1 VYSTPQFRADQRSK
15 IMIALE
21 EVLRLVCDD
30 LVPLSSVEYSVAD
43 AIGCV
48 SAREVVAREA
58 LPGFS
63 NSSMDGFA
71 LRAVDTSRGPT
82 RLTVVDTVLAGDV
95 PTTTVNEGEAVRVMT
110 GAPLPD
116 GADCVCMIE
125 ETTIEADGRSVM
137 INRSIGVG
145 QFVRRPGDDV
155 TVGQSLIASGE
166 KVTPTVVGVARG
178 QGLKS
183 LHVHPRPRVGVMST
197 GHELVDHDGPLP
209 SGKIRDINRPML
221 LALLRDSGFTP
232 VDLGIVEDDVLAIRS
247 TFERGCDTC
256 HAVVSTGG
264 VSVGDVDFVKT
275 ALAELCGSRARSMQ
289 VAMRPGKPFTFAT
302 AGSPSIPLFGLAG
315 NPVSTLVG
323 FEMFVRPALRRL
335 AGHRGLER
343 PRLNMVLDC
352 DLARNVDGRL
362 HLVHVVARIRSD
374 GRVHVERALRQG
386 SHLLSAVTR
395 ANALVMVPDGEGLRV
410 GETVAGI
417 LLEPD
422 DVMASHDE

>member
-125 ETTIEADGRSVM
+125 ETTVDADGQSVM
-137 INRSIGVG
+137 INRSIQVG
-145 QFVRRPGDDV
+145 QFVRRPGKSDTHGRGCRERTGTDIPSRSPSTSRRSDV
-155 TVGQSLIASGE
+155 HGPRTG
-166 KVTPTVVGVARG
+166 
-178 QGLKS
+178 
-183 LHVHPRPRVGVMST
+183 RPR
-197 GHELVDHDGPLP
+197 
-209 SGKIRDINRPML
+209 R
-221 LALLRDSGFTP
+221 
-232 VDLGIVEDDVLAIRS
+232 AI
-247 TFERGCDTC
+247 TERQD
-256 HAVVSTGG
+256 
-264 VSVGDVDFVKT
+264 
-275 ALAELCGSRARSMQ
+275 
-289 VAMRPGKPFTFAT
+289 P
-302 AGSPSIPLFGLAG
+302 
-315 NPVSTLVG
+315 
-323 FEMFVRPALRRL
+323 
-335 AGHRGLER
+335 
-343 PRLNMVLDC
+343 
-352 DLARNVDGRL
+352 
-362 HLVHVVARIRSD
+362 
-374 GRVHVERALRQG
+374 
-386 SHLLSAVTR
+386 
-395 ANALVMVPDGEGLRV
+395 
-410 GETVAGI
+410 
-417 LLEPD
+417 
-422 DVMASHDE
+422 